1 MYFERLTGFNE
12 EVALPFAQ
20 NLMED
25 YSKVGEMRIEVFE
38 QIITCLPRT
47 KEYFLAIGEVIY
59 TYDFFIISPLPWYIS
74 KHAVK
79 IKFRA
84 NVPFIDP
91 LQGGT
96 NLGTPSPTLYIH
108 P

>member
-12 EVALPFAQ
+12 EVALLFAQ

-25 YSKVGEMRIEVFE
+25 YSEVGEMRIEVFE

-59 TYDFFIISPLPWYIS
+59 IPMIFLLSHLCHGIL
-74 KHAVK
+74 V
-79 IKFRA
+79 
-84 NVPFIDP
+84 NM
-91 LQGGT
+91 
-96 NLGTPSPTLYIH
+96 
-108 P
+108 